1 MKTPLGKIH
10 SVSIREIWP
19 NEASDFT
26 PWLAKPENLEKLGD
40 TIGVSFGPSVQQEVH
55 VGPYRVDILAKE
67 NSTAERNIIIE
78 NQYGQTN
85 HDHLGKIITYA
96 SGKQAKIVIWI
107 AEKADDE
114 HKSAIRWLNDNTK
127 EESAFFLVTIKLI
140 KIDNSNPA
148 PIFELAEG
156 PNDWDRVVRYQDGM
170 SDSQKE
176 RLNFWERFIEFSSK
190 NKRFVGDFSNRKAGP
205 RFYLDLIIKDSRY
218 HFYLAYLKQKGRQEY
233 AVTTWMI
240 NQKGLYNH
248 LKQNAD
254 AIENEIGAPLVWK
267 ESNKACTARLT
278 VPASEFSSDEEVFDW
293 YIATAFKFKE
303 VFAKYAK

>member
-55 VGPYRVDILAKE
+55 VGPYRVDILATE

-96 SGKQAKIVIWI
+96 SGKKANVIIWI
-107 AEKADDE
+107 AEKVDDE
-114 HKSAIRWLNDNTK
+114 HRSAIQWLNEHTD
-127 EESAFFLVTIKLI
+127 EDVMFFLITIKLI
-140 KIDNSNPA
+140 QIDNSNPA
-148 PIFELAEG
+148 PIFEVVES
-156 PNDWDRVVRYQDGM
+156 PNDWERTIKYKNTMTDSEKDRM
-170 SDSQKE
+170 
-176 RLNFWERFIEFSSK
+176 NFWERFIEYSSK
-190 NKRFVGDFSNRKAGP
+190 NKRFANDFGKRKTTAKN
-205 RFYLDLIIKDSRY
+205 YLDLTIRDNKY
-218 HFYLAYLKQKGRQEY
+218 HFYLSYLKGKGRKGY
-233 AVTTWMI
+233 GITTYMI
-240 NQKGLYNH
+240 NQKELYNH
-248 LKQNAD
+248 LRQNAA
-254 AIENEIGAPLVWK
+254 AIEEEIGVKLRWK
-267 ESNKACTARLT
+267 ESDKVCTIRWS
-278 VPASEFSSDEEVFDW
+278 VPEDEFSSDEAVFDW